1 MPLSAGDKL
10 GPYEILAAIGKGGM
24 GEVFRARD
32 PRTGRDVAIKIS
44 AEHFSERFDREVRAI
59 ASLNHPN
66 ICSLYDVGP
75 NYLVMELVEGENLKG
90 PLPLATALDYAR
102 RIADA
107 LEAAHEKGIVHRD
120 LKPGNIRVKADGTLK
135 VLDFG
140 LAKMGG
146 TPTAS
151 SDESPTVT
159 MNETQAGVILG
170 TAAYMSPEQAK
181 GKPVDKR
188 ADIWAFGVVLYEM
201 LTGERLFH
209 GETITEVLASVLKE
223 EPKFDRVPE
232 KVRPL
237 LRRCLEKDP
246 KKRLRDI
253 GEAMAWVEVGPVVS
267 TPAAPARSRF
277 GWAPWAVAGAAVVAL
292 GAVLWMQWPRVTD
305 RPLVRQDVDLGAEI
319 FLPGPVQYVT
329 NVVISP
335 DGTRVAFVARTSADG
350 PLKLFT
356 RRLDQPKA
364 MELPGTEDVVGPFF
378 SPDGQW
384 LGFASGAKLNKIAA
398 DGGAV
403 VPLADLSATF
413 AGASWS
419 EDSIVVG
426 QSAAGGGLKRLPAAG
441 GQLSPVTEMLP
452 GETIHSSPQI
462 LPGGKAVLF
471 AANTTGD
478 PDQATVE
485 VVSLADH
492 RRKTLVHGGAFP
504 RYAASSNTGSNRSGH
519 LLYTFQGTLM
529 AIPFDAD
536 RLETHGTAVPV
547 LNDVRG
553 VAQNVAGKFDVSQTG
568 TLVYQKGS
576 GGALPLTT
584 IQSLDSSG
592 KLEPLLARQGTY
604 LNPRLSPDGKRLALV
619 VREGGNQS
627 IQVYEW
633 QSDRTTKLTGAG
645 FAYNPVWSPDGRY
658 VIFRFYNGGAGYG
671 VLWTRADG
679 ASQPQPLLPSIIAPR
694 IPWSFSPDGK
704 RLAYFEPGGAGSR
717 GNNFP
722 IWTVPVE
729 EQNGQLKAG
738 TPEQF
743 LKDQVVGQDPTFSP
757 DGKWLAY
764 SSADSGT
771 TRDVF
776 VRPFQQPASGPGGK
790 WVISTQDGRLPV
802 WSRASPDL
810 LYQGP
815 GGQMMAVRYTVKG
828 DVFVADKPRGW
839 GPTPVAAS
847 NVMSFDLAP
856 DGKRLAVVTPVG
868 SPEAPKQEHEVVFLQ
883 NFFDELRRK
892 VPLGE

>member
-1 MPLSAGDKL
+1 MSLSAGTRL
-10 GPYEILAAIGKGGM
+10 GPYEILAPIGAGGM
-24 GEVFRARD
+24 GEVYRAHDTRL
-32 PRTGRDVAIKIS
+32 RRDVAIKVS
-44 AEHFSERFDREVRAI
+44 AERFSERFEREARAI

-102 RIADA
+102 QIADA
-107 LEAAHEKGIVHRD
+107 LEAAHEKGITHRD
-120 LKPGNIRVKADGTLK
+120 LKPGNIRIKPDGTVK

-140 LAKMGG
+140 LAKIGG
-146 TPTAS
+146 MPTAPS
-151 SDESPTVT
+151 EESPTIT
-159 MNETQAGVILG
+159 MHDTQAGVILG
-170 TAAYMSPEQAK
+170 TAAYMAPEQAK
-181 GKPVDKR
+181 SKPVDKR

-201 LTGERLFH
+201 LTGQRMFH
-209 GETITEVLASVLKE
+209 GETTTEVLASVLKE

-253 GEAMAWVEVGPVVS
+253 GEAMAWVEVGQVS
-267 TPAAPARSRF
+267 DLPTARSRSRL
-277 GWAPWAVAGAAVVAL
+277 GWVPWAVAGAAVVAL
-292 GAVLWMQWPRVTD
+292 AAVLWMQWPRTTD
-305 RPLVRQDVDLGAEI
+305 LPLVRQDVDLGAEI

-335 DGTRVAFVARTSADG
+335 DGTRVAFVARSAADG
-350 PLKLFT
+350 PLKLFS

-364 MELPGTEDVVGPFF
+364 IELPGTEDARGPFF

-384 LGFASGAKLNKIAA
+384 LGFASGGKLNKIAV

-403 VPLADLSATF
+403 VPLADLAGTF

-419 EDSIVVG
+419 EDSIIVA
-426 QSAAGGGLKRLPAAG
+426 QPAATGGLKRIPSGG
-441 GQLSPVTEMLP
+441 GQLSPVTEMVP
-452 GETIHSSPQI
+452 GETIHSSPEI

-478 PDQATVE
+478 PDQATIE
-485 VVSLADH
+485 VFSLADRH
-492 RRKTLVHGGAFP
+492 RKTLVHGGAFP
-504 RYAASSNTGSNRSGH
+504 RYVASGGSSRSGH

-529 AIPFDAD
+529 AIPFDVD
-536 RLETHGTAVPV
+536 KLETHGTAVPV

-553 VAQNVAGKFDVSQTG
+553 VAQDVAGKFDVSQTG
-568 TLVYQKGS
+568 ILVYQKGV
-576 GGALPLTT
+576 GGAPTLTT
-584 IQSLDSSG
+584 VQWLDSTG
-592 KLEPLLARQGTY
+592 KLEPLLATPGIY
-604 LNPRLSPDGKRLALV
+604 LYPRLSPDGKRLVSTA
-619 VREGGNQS
+619 REGGSQS
-627 IQVYEW
+627 VQVYEW
-633 QSDRTTKLTGAG
+633 QNDRTTKLTGAG
-645 FAYNPVWSPDGRY
+645 IAYNPIWSPDGRY
-658 VIFRFYNGGAGYG
+658 VVFRSYGGGSGYG
-671 VLWTRADG
+671 LLWTRADG
-679 ASQPQPLLPSIIAPR
+679 ASQPQTLLPSSVGPR
-694 IPWSFSPDGK
+694 FPWSFSPDGK
-704 RLAYFEPGGAGSR
+704 RLAYFEVGGAGSR
-717 GNNFP
+717 GNNYP
-722 IWTVPVE
+722 IFTVPVE

-743 LKDQVVGQDPTFSP
+743 LKDQVVGLDPAFSP

-771 TRDVF
+771 MRDVF

-790 WVISTQDGRLPV
+790 WVISTQGGRYPV
-802 WSRASPDL
+802 WSRTSPDL
-810 LYQGP
+810 LYRTP

-828 DVFVADKPRGW
+828 DVFVADKPRVW
-839 GPTPVAAS
+839 EPAPVTTGD
-847 NVMSFDLAP
+847 FDLSA

-868 SPEAPKQEHEVVFLQ
+868 SPEAPKQDHEVVFLQ

-892 VPLGE
+892 VPVGK